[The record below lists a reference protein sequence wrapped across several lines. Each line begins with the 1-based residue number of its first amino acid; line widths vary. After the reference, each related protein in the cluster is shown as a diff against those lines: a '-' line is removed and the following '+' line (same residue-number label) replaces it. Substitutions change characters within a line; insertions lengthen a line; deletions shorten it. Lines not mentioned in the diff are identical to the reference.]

1 MYNTFGG
8 YLKKSFKL
16 IFAKP
21 ILFIPALISL
31 SITIVFAL
39 GALINFQMAGITN
52 FHNFG
57 SILFVILG
65 ALILIIAEL
74 FILAGKY
81 NMIKQAVIID
91 NVTMEDFW
99 FGAKKYAG
107 RIFLGGLLMFGV
119 ALVAILILV
128 LPVIFMQ
135 SAGLIIFMLIL
146 FIIAAIIVSLFV
158 SFWATILIYEDCD
171 IMYAFKLSFSF
182 AKKHFG
188 LVFVIN
194 LLKAILTGDM
204 KSNNKNHNGSSTDIP
219 FINKHGQSPLN
230 MGEFFN
236 TNSLFSAGTLSGI
249 ALIITIIKAFLT
261 LYFDVIFF
269 EIYHDRRKSISHDD
283 EGLDD
288 FEIE

>member
-8 YLKKSFKL
+8 YVKKSFKL
-16 IFAKP
+16 IFEKP
-21 ILFIPALISL
+21 ILFIPALMSL
-31 SITIVFAL
+31 TITIVFAL

-81 NMIKQAVIID
+81 NMIKQAVIIE

-107 RIFLGGLLMFGV
+107 RIFLGGLLLFGV
-119 ALVAILILV
+119 ALVAILIFI
-128 LPVIFMQ
+128 LPVILMQ
-135 SAGLIIFMLIL
+135 SGGLIL
-146 FIIAAIIVSLFV
+146 FMLVLFLVGAIIVSLFV

-194 LLKAILTGDM
+194 LLKAILTGNM
-204 KSNNKNHNGSSTDIP
+204 KSNKRNHHGSSSDIP

-230 MGEFFN
+230 TGDFFS
-236 TNSLFSAGTLSGI
+236 TNSLFSAGTISGI

-269 EIYHDRRKSISHDD
+269 EIYHDRRKSI
-283 EGLDD
+283 LDD
-288 FEIE
+288 NEEFDDFQIE